1 MLTSD
6 KCLLIVIV
14 SVVSSEDGIVRA
26 VYGQVLSYNDAVIPV
41 VLVSRQLIVISDHRT
56 VGAFRNRIN
65 ADHHAIFRFGAV
77 VGIVGACPLLITLHG
92 IIMYS
97 STSKLRIQCFQLC
110 HVDSVRVLRP
120 GCHVG
125 NLTGQPGGGI
135 AYGNSGS
142 IGLPG
147 TENLILRCHSGRILA
162 FCRGICRLCRIH
174 GGLSRIHGSLGVFH
188 GLFAG

>member
-1 MLTSD
+1 MVI
-6 KCLLIVIV
+6 IVIIRA
-14 SVVSSEDGIVRA
+14 EYGIMGAFHVQILT
-26 VYGQVLSYNDAVIPV
+26 GNDTVIPV

-97 STSKLRIQCFQLC
+97 ATSKLRSHCFQLC
-110 HVDSVRVLRP
+110 HVHGIRIFRP

-125 NLTGQPGGGI
+125 NLAGQTGSGI

-147 TENLILRCHSGRILA
+147 TENLILRCHSGCILA
-162 FCRGICRLCRIH
+162 FCRGICRLC
-174 GGLSRIHGSLGVFH
+174 
-188 GLFAG
+188 